1 MKMHFFQ
8 NLNQASLLIE
18 VTKTLRIKSSWK
30 TLKMRILELKV
41 VTLNEQK
48 CKRYI
53 FVYALRI

>member
-1 MKMHFFQ
+1 MNIHFFQ
-8 NLNQASLLIE
+8 NLNQASFIE

-30 TLKMRILELKV
+30 TLKIQKLELDV

>member
-1 MKMHFFQ
+1 MHFFQ

-30 TLKMRILELKV
+30 TLKMRKLELKV

-48 CKRYI
+48 FKRYI

>member
-1 MKMHFFQ
+1 MNIHFFQ
-8 NLNQASLLIE
+8 NLNQASFIE
-18 VTKTLRIKSSWK
+18 VTKTLRIESSWK
-30 TLKMRILELKV
+30 TLKIQKLELNV